1 MEEKNYT
8 YWAFCLFITL
18 FFSSLI
24 SSLYSISFNKTGLFF
39 LTAIIIVSIFLFK
52 KRVPVGKWALFILIF
67 SLIFNYFYINEY
79 DSYLTVKK
87 NYKKHIIKSKYGII
101 SGIISSDPEK
111 YRENRVQFELMIQD
125 KKDFRFANGYILKV
139 YVNTKNY
146 PDFYRGE
153 KISFYGRFYPIKKY
167 SNFYNNFLNYYNL
180 SKKIIGSSYVK
191 SDKLILR
198 ERIKN
203 YIHYYLSKYKVN
215 FSGFAS
221 KIEKNSSD
229 ISIVKAVS
237 IGERKS
243 IPEKLKFLWKES
255 GIYHLLAISGAHIGI
270 ISFLIFY
277 ILRFLRIRNRIIYV
291 FQIVL
296 MLLFMLFIGNNP
308 PVVRASFMIILFFFA
323 KLFWKDTDMLHI
335 ISISGIIYLLFNPLM
350 VVNIGFILTYYITI
364 LLILIL
370 RKMKNVFSIS
380 TKLEQAFYIILIA
393 FFVSLPLN
401 LYFFNYLPFGS
412 LILNFAALFIIPP
425 VLFFSILSLLLFTIV
440 PSVAAFFLK
449 VSVSLISI
457 MNTLG
462 RKIGAPL
469 SLRLLTPPF
478 WLVIL
483 YTIFL
488 LSIVF
493 VKKRR
498 FIAIILFFITFFLM
512 VFYPER
518 VVKAPSVFF
527 LDVGEGD
534 SSYMEI
540 PKSKNILIDCGGS
553 YKKDNF
559 MGEYVVSDFLF
570 KRRVRTIEAIFIS
583 HFHPDHYY
591 GCLRVIKNFKV
602 KKVYYYNTIKG
613 RNINELL
620 EVAKENNTQ
629 IVKLSYGENVRIG
642 DSQFR
647 VVHPEKKIIERITN
661 NDSMVL
667 VYEYKG
673 YRILYTGDIER
684 EAEGDI
690 VDRGEDI
697 KSNVLKVAHH
707 GSRTST
713 TLEFLRSVS
722 PEIAIISVGEGN
734 RYRFPSKYVLKKLK
748 NKVNKV
754 FRTDTDGAIQ
764 LIIKKD
770 KINILLSKGLRK
782 KFSFDL
788 F

>member
-8 YWAFCLFITL
+8 YWAFYLFIIL

-24 SSLYSISFNKTGLFF
+24 STLYSISFNKTGLFF
-39 LTAIIIVSIFLFK
+39 LAAIIIVTIYWFRKRISI
-52 KRVPVGKWALFILIF
+52 GKWALFILF
-67 SLIFNYFYINEY
+67 FGLIFNYFYIEEY
-79 DSYLTVKK
+79 SSYLTIKK
-87 NYKKHIIKSKYGII
+87 NYNKYIKKSKYGII

-111 YRENRVQFELMIQD
+111 YRENRVQFELRIQD

-139 YVNTKNY
+139 YVNTNNY
-146 PDFYRGE
+146 PAFYRGE
-153 KISFYGRFYPIKKY
+153 KISFYGRFYPLKRY

-198 ERIKN
+198 EGIKN

-215 FSGFAS
+215 FSEFAS
-221 KIEKNSSD
+221 KFEKNSSD
-229 ISIVKAVS
+229 ISIVKAIS
-237 IGERKS
+237 TGERKA
-243 IPEKLKFLWKES
+243 IPERIRFLWKEF
-255 GIYHLLAISGAHIGI
+255 GIYHLLAISGAQIGI

-277 ILRFLRIRNRIIYV
+277 ILHFLRVKNRTIYL

-308 PVVRASFMIILFFFA
+308 PVVRASFMIILFFLA
-323 KLFWKDTDMLHI
+323 KIFWKDTDILHI
-335 ISISGIIYLLFNPLM
+335 ISISGIIYLIFNPLM

-370 RKMKNVFSIS
+370 RKMKNIFSIS
-380 TKLEQAFYIILIA
+380 TKFEQSFYIVLIA
-393 FFVSLPLN
+393 FLVSLPLN

-412 LILNFAALFIIPP
+412 LILNFAAIFIIPP
-425 VLFFSILSLLLFTIV
+425 VLFFSILSLLSFSII
-440 PSVAAFFLK
+440 PSIASFFLK
-449 VSVSLISI
+449 ISVALVSI
-457 MNTLG
+457 MNIMG
-462 RKIGAPL
+462 EKIGAPL
-469 SLRLLTPPF
+469 SLRLFTPPF
-478 WLVIL
+478 WLVVL

-493 VKKRR
+493 VKKRK
-498 FIAIILFFITFFLM
+498 FIAITLFFITFFLM
-512 VFYPER
+512 IFYPER
-518 VVKAPSVFF
+518 TVKAPSVFF

-534 SSYMEI
+534 SSYIEI

-559 MGEYVVSDFLF
+559 IGEYVVSAFLF
-570 KRRVRTIEAIFIS
+570 KRRVKTIDAIFIS

-602 KKVYYYNTIKG
+602 KKVYYYNTTEGK
-613 RNINELL
+613 NVNELL
-620 EVAKENNTQ
+620 KVAKENNTQ
-629 IVKLSYGENVRIG
+629 IVKLSYGGKVRIG

-647 VVHPEKKIIERITN
+647 VVHPEKKIIEKITN

-667 VYEYKG
+667 VYDYKD

-684 EAEGDI
+684 EAEKEI
-690 VDRGEDI
+690 IERGEDI
-697 KSNVLKVAHH
+697 RANILKVAHH

-713 TLEFLRSVS
+713 TQKFLKFVS

-734 RYRFPSKYVLKKLK
+734 RYHFPSKYVLKRLK
-748 NKVNKV
+748 NKVKKV
-754 FRTDTDGAIQ
+754 FRTDKNGAIQ
-764 LIIKKD
+764 VIIKKD
-770 KINILLSKGLRK
+770 KINVLLSK
-782 KFSFDL
+782 DN
-788 F
+788 